1 MRKSHCAKRAAS
13 GLLVIP
19 ILLCSVSF
27 SSQAVLPIRIE
38 KIMPDKMN
46 PGDSVKILLNE
57 DVSKYSKD
65 LSVFFDSLRGEIL
78 NLDLKVINAKVP
90 IDLPPGGRV
99 QVVVQGPG
107 FKTEP
112 ALIAVLPLKVEH
124 AKVPA
129 EAAPIADAKRKLQP
143 IRIEK
148 ILPEKV
154 YPGSSVEIYLNADIS
169 KYSKDIRVSF
179 DSLQG
184 ETVLLGPKVMGAK
197 VPMDL
202 PPRDGVQVVVWAPE
216 FKTEPAL
223 IPVLPIMRI
232 EKILPEKVYPGSSV
246 EIYLNANI
254 SKYLKENMIVF
265 FDKFQGQIFVLG
277 PKVMEAKVP
286 MDLPPRDG
294 VQVVVQGPEFKTE
307 PALITV
313 LRSSWFKRF
322 FSHLFHNPIYISAII
337 ALIGTAIAVFLWR
350 RNIRK
355 KKEEFGSALE
365 RSSAEVP
372 PAAARIPE
380 AERES
385 QPREVRESAPFVPEV
400 PPELVEAC
408 KKGECVLFAG
418 ADLNKPA
425 GLPTSQEFVQGL
437 LQWALDNKILD
448 SDPSRSYLGA
458 LQSGQADL
466 VADSIASA
474 VQASVAQLHA
484 EDVPAEKGTA
494 TDNLLMY
501 LREVFVRPS
510 AQPTRTHHLLKQIG
524 FSGALTTNIDSLLEQ
539 ALAAPVFTL
548 QDAQK
553 LLPNLAEREPFV
565 LKLFGTLERPE
576 TVQISPARYRDA
588 VADNKIFLEFIEK
601 LFLSRT
607 VLFVGTNLDGVQSNL
622 EALRLRQGL
631 RSHYAIVGVSG
642 NAWRLQAESL
652 QNRFGVQILPYPA
665 GAGDEALVNY
675 LGELATRVPGESS
688 KAKAA
693 PRRPPCL
700 KRVRLENIGPFE
712 ALDIQLDPRWNIFLG
727 DNGVGKSS
735 VLKAIAL
742 ALAGKSVQGYADRFI
757 KFGKSVGRIVLELTD
772 GATLVT
778 ELYRTSAEAEI
789 KVLSQRELL
798 GAEQWLA
805 IGFPPLRQVG
815 WALPI
820 TLESKPRTPY
830 TTPKDLVPLVT
841 GDFDPRMTDLK
852 QSILHYDTLSK
863 EEGGERYRK
872 LLDDFFDVLDQVT
885 PGVKLQRGH
894 ISQRTY
900 EIFVETD
907 DGEVPLAAVSQG
919 TQSLMGWI
927 GLLLERLYEV
937 YDNMDNPREGS
948 GLVLIDEID
957 AHMHPLWQQTI
968 VHNLAKFFP
977 EVQFI
982 ATTHS
987 PMIVGGMNVKQVIR
1001 FTRDSRRRV
1010 VQLPVEEDMVLGRAD
1025 QLLTSSLFGLET
1037 TMDKTTQE
1045 ILKQIQDLMAKPNR
1059 TAEDDR
1065 ILTKLR
1071 QTLEVRIPVSQETPI
1086 ERRAQELLHAL
1097 LEEQVGDSYPEVKNR
1112 VLKRAEQ
1119 LFAELQARGE
1129 QGR

>member
-1 MRKSHCAKRAAS
+1 MFSLPQNVLILDKSSLSYPAIATNKTALGRRALLAKGLSFQRLMRLKDSLKGLHTDQQRPNTRQGFQPNMRKSHCAKRAAS

-184 ETVLLGPKVMGAK
+184 ETVLLGPKVMG
-197 VPMDL
+197 
-202 PPRDGVQVVVWAPE
+202 
-216 FKTEPAL
+216 
-223 IPVLPIMRI
+223 
-232 EKILPEKVYPGSSV
+232 
-246 EIYLNANI
+246 
-254 SKYLKENMIVF
+254 
-265 FDKFQGQIFVLG
+265 
-277 PKVMEAKVP
+277 AKVP

-553 LLPNLAEREPFV
+553 LLPKLAEREPFV